1 MECSPPCHGGDH
13 GFESRTVRVSFTPM
27 KEGCTV
33 TYYKIGN
40 RAYNDT
46 DSGDEYI
53 MEWEVVEAE
62 YFSVTESGVAQFEDE
77 NMHTILATTL
87 WDRVEEISAGQAKK
101 VKKAE
106 AIALA
111 ARRAARKVLMEERR
125 ARHAALEAEINTP
138 LFPEDKP
145 EVKPSEG

>member
-1 MECSPPCHGGDH
+1 M
-13 GFESRTVRVSFTPM
+13 
-27 KEGCTV
+27 

-62 YFSVTESGVAQFEDE
+62 YFSVTDSGVAQFEDE

-87 WDRVEEISAGQAKK
+87 WDRVEQISAGQAKK

-106 AIALA
+106 AIASA
-111 ARRAARKVLMEERR
+111 ARRAARKILMEERR
-125 ARHAALEAEINTP
+125 VRRAALDAEINTP

-145 EVKPSEG
+145 EVKPYEG